1 MHLCI
6 RAASGSKLVW
16 ARGAAL
22 CGRRSVPPMLL
33 ALLRWF
39 GIELEDCLG
48 ARDGALRRRVT
59 ALLCFGAALA
69 REAAA
74 QSQCETGEAN
84 LDAVT
89 AAWGGR
95 DPYPFAAQ
103 SCETTNDAE
112 AEAAGARAA
121 RRCARP
127 PLAPR

>member
-1 MHLCI
+1 MAPP
-6 RAASGSKLVW
+6 RAALAAARRRARAQSSSGS
-16 ARGAAL
+16 GGGSSAAQQQL
-22 CGRRSVPPMLL
+22 PMRR
-33 ALLRWF
+33 RR
-39 GIELEDCLG
+39 

-103 SCETTNDAE
+103 SCETTNDAD

-121 RRCARP
+121 RCCARP

>member
-1 MHLCI
+1 
-6 RAASGSKLVW
+6 
-16 ARGAAL
+16 
-22 CGRRSVPPMLL
+22 MLL
-33 ALLRWF
+33 GATLLRN
-39 GIELEDCLG
+39 
-48 ARDGALRRRVT
+48 
-59 ALLCFGAALA
+59 
-69 REAAA
+69 EAAA